1 MRYLIFFITGFFIS
15 QQDNLNTHNTVL
27 ERLIVVFKL
36 SYGVTLSRKK
46 HTEQNLLVS
55 LLTFT
60 FYQRREIEYAGET
73 MHTSLL
79 VPKLSGNP
87 GLFLT
92 FFFTGRLRLNPPHL
106 NINSTVE
113 TSLQRH
119 AEFAASQFISYVAWL
134 DSSFLHCRRTSVR
147 TRKQCCHSASQ
158 FLKLD
163 VSLFAY
169 FFLHTITFLLYFW
182 HLRKKCM

>member
-73 MHTSLL
+73 MHNSLL

-119 AEFAASQFISYVAWL
+119 AEFSQFISYVAWL

-147 TRKQCCHSASQ
+147 TGKQCCHSASQ

-163 VSLFAY
+163 VSQSRYLPISSS
-169 FFLHTITFLLYFW
+169 TQ
-182 HLRKKCM
+182 